1 MKRLIPL
8 LLPFALLLAA
18 CGGGSAASTS
28 TPPPADTAGT
38 TDAAAAN
45 ELVGTVGPGF
55 TIDLKQNGAAV
66 TTLPAGS
73 YSVAVTDSAATHD
86 FALQAPDGTVTSITS
101 VPETGSKTATVELT
115 PGTWT
120 YLCQPHA
127 DSMKGTFTVT

>member
-18 CGGGSAASTS
+18 CGGGSATSTS
-28 TPPPADTAGT
+28 TPTPADTAST
-38 TDAAAAN
+38 TDAAAN
-45 ELVGTVGPGF
+45 QLVGTVGPGF
-55 TIDLKQNGAAV
+55 TIDLMQNGAAV

-73 YSVAVTDSAATHD
+73 YSFAITDSAATHD
-86 FALQAPDGTVTSITS
+86 FALQAPDGTVTALTS
-101 VPETGSKTATVELT
+101 VPETGSKTTTVELT
-115 PGTWT
+115 PGTWI